1 MLDIIHLEKELDEI
15 KSKDFW
21 KLYIESINKEREI
34 AVNHCIQDKSREDV
48 RFFQGKVQVIDD
60 ILSGGATAI
69 GIAEKLKY
77 VYANKLYLIISHVE
91 SEYGLKRVLE
101 HYDHVYV
108 TNSMGELPHIDGVSV
123 YDLFED
129 KN

>member
-1 MLDIIHLEKELDEI
+1 MPDIIHLEKELDEI

-60 ILSGGATAI
+60 ILSSPKRILREVRQKRG
-69 GIAEKLKY
+69 
-77 VYANKLYLIISHVE
+77 
-91 SEYGLKRVLE
+91 SE
-101 HYDHVYV
+101 
-108 TNSMGELPHIDGVSV
+108 
-123 YDLFED
+123 
-129 KN
+129 